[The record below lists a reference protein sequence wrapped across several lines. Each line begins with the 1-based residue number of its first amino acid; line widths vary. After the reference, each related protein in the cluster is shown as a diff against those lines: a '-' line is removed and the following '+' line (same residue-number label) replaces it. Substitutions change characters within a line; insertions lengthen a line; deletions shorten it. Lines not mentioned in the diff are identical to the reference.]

1 MFARRARLE
10 RAVLR
15 PGLIELFLVSYVFE
29 IELVFDFV
37 EGLPFE
43 KFGPDRTW
51 GIRCQTNAT
60 NGCWTEVF
68 SDDEDI
74 KPHFGG
80 NRKKNSQAA

>member
-1 MFARRARLE
+1 MFARRAHLG

-15 PGLIELFLVSYVFE
+15 PGLIELLLVSYVFE

-37 EGLPFE
+37 EGCRL
-43 KFGPDRTW
+43 KKLGPDRIW
-51 GIRCQTNAT
+51 KIRCQTNAT

-74 KPHFGG
+74 KPHF
-80 NRKKNSQAA
+80 